1 MGLEC
6 QTVMKRLASAYIRF
20 ALRNAVGKVLRTAL
34 AASDGEAEA
43 SDGEAEAS
51 DGEAEVDAEEVDVDA
66 EEAEEVVVEEAAAEH
81 PPEPAAWLMVITTTT
96 GSALFSVGN
105 RAERLE
111 KKSEPFVTISNYL
124 FCCQLA

>member
-1 MGLEC
+1 MAMQQRTMGLEC

-81 PPEPAAWLMVITTTT
+81 PPEPAAWLMVSPPPPAPLCFRSEIEPS
-96 GSALFSVGN
+96 GSRINLN
-105 RAERLE
+105 L
-111 KKSEPFVTISNYL
+111 L
-124 FCCQLA
+124 